1 MTVNLK
7 GRSFLTLM
15 DFQAEEIRYLLDLAK
30 ELKAKRNAGIRGE
43 TLKDKN
49 ILLIFEKSSSRTRAA
64 FELGAIEEG
73 AHVTFIGPGS
83 SQFGKKESAK
93 DSAQLFGKYYH
104 GIEYRG
110 FAQSTV
116 RDLARY
122 SGVPVWNGLTDDDH
136 PTQILADLMTIE
148 EHVHKPLSQVKVAFC
163 GDIRNNMSYAW
174 MYGCA
179 KMGMHF
185 VAWGP
190 EELEPDESVVARAA
204 AAAGLSGAV
213 IEWCSDPACLKDADV
228 IYTDIWASMGEE
240 DQIPERV
247 RLLTP
252 YRITKE
258 ILDATGNPNVIFM
271 HCLPSFHDFETTM
284 AKEQFK
290 LGYDIRE
297 VTEEVFTGPN
307 SVVWD
312 EAENRL
318 HTIKAV
324 MVATLGTA

>member
-1 MTVNLK
+1 
-7 GRSFLTLM
+7 M

-30 ELKAKRNAGIRGE
+30 ELKAKRAAGIRGE
-43 TLKDKN
+43 SLKDKN

-110 FAQSTV
+110 FSQSTV

-148 EHVHKPLSQVKVAFC
+148 EHVNKPLDKVKVAFC

-179 KMGMHF
+179 KMGMQF

-190 EELEPDESVVARAA
+190 EELEPDESVVARAT

-258 ILDATGNPNVIFM
+258 ILDKTGNPNVLFM
-271 HCLPSFHDFETTM
+271 HCLPSFHDFETSM
-284 AKEQFK
+284 AREQFK

-297 VTEEVFTGPN
+297 VTDEVFTGPN

-324 MVATLGTA
+324 MVATLGDA